1 MNDVFVFLFL
11 FGGIAGFVFTLM
23 LPSTRE
29 SSNSKFQIVIPIMAF
44 FFSMVGAI
52 GFLLGSNYLC
62 FCIMVGASIVSSVV
76 LHLNIKEISEDK
88 LEEIHTK
95 TLAKG
100 QEAKKIKDE
109 IFIIKKSQD
118 KILDLYDQLNSNDF
132 NVEYATKILVSTKG
146 KITTVK
152 KGNE

>member
-1 MNDVFVFLFL
+1 
-11 FGGIAGFVFTLM
+11 
-23 LPSTRE
+23 
-29 SSNSKFQIVIPIMAF
+29 
-44 FFSMVGAI
+44 MVGAI

-95 TLAKG
+95 TLAKE
-100 QEAKKIKDE
+100 QETKKMKDE

-118 KILDLYDQLNSNDF
+118 KILDLYDQLNSNNF
-132 NVEYATKILVSTKG
+132 NVEYATKILANIKDE
-146 KITTVK
+146 ITTVK
-152 KGNE
+152 KDNE